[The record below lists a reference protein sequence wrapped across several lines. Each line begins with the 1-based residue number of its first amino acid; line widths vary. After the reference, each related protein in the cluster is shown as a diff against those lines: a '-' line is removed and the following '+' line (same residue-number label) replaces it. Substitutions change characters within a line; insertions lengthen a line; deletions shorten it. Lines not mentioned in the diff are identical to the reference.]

1 MKFTEVVDAARALL
15 QRKQRITYRGLAREF
30 DLDAA
35 ALRDLCEELIDAER
49 VAIDEGGK
57 VLVWADPAP
66 PASLAAAHEAVPAPA
81 LTEGD
86 RRQLTVMF
94 CDLVGST
101 ALSEQLDP
109 EDLHELVGAY
119 QQAIRQV
126 VQALEGY
133 VAQYLGDGILVYFG
147 YPAAHEDDALRG
159 VQAGLK
165 ILDDISALRT
175 RVPVQVRIGVHTG
188 PVVIGSVGAGLRV
201 EQLALGKTPNIGA
214 RVQSAAPPHSLAISA
229 DTHRLVQGLLEC
241 ESLGLHDLKGIAQPM
256 QLYRVRKLRARH
268 RFDALLEQGLMPMQ
282 GRGPEFQALQHA
294 WQQACAG
301 RGQALLLSGEAGIGK
316 SRLIQALSLRSAESQ
331 ATRLVFR
338 ASAFHVNSPFYP
350 IIEQLNWAIQSAA
363 DEPPARRLSRLS
375 QLLHS
380 AGLPDNEHLYL
391 MAGLLSI
398 PMPDGL
404 MQPVLSREERKSRTL
419 QALSSWLLSSSAGRP
434 VLLVFEDLHW
444 ADPSTLALL
453 SLTLDR
459 LQGKPMLVALTS
471 RPEFVPPWPADARCR
486 ALPLGRLSPQDIR
499 RMALQIAGKPLPPAV
514 LDQLVSRTDGVPLY
528 VEEMTKDLLESRL
541 LRDAPDRFELAGDLP
556 QMAVPFSLQDSLAS
570 RLDRLGP
577 ARRLAEVA
585 VVLGREFS
593 LTAIRALADADDD
606 ALYAH
611 LQCLCDAG
619 VLLRHSGEDQ
629 AVIYVFRH
637 ALMQDAAYQA
647 LLIRKRQQ
655 THARIARL
663 FATQWA
669 DQAARQPA
677 LAAHH
682 CTQAGLVQEA
692 VGFWQRAGL
701 QAMEGS
707 ANQEAIQ
714 HVSKALEI
722 LQSLPEGA
730 ARDRQE
736 LSLLLALGVPLAVT
750 SSWAAPK
757 VRWASERALE
767 LCEALGESSQLF
779 QAMFGAWSSRQVQ
792 AEYGAAR
799 LMTAQLLALA
809 RHAQD
814 DGFALQAHRAS
825 GIICLHMG
833 EFAQALQ
840 HCEAGWGLYDRDRHR
855 AHIVQYWLDPGVGCL
870 CYGAWA
876 LLHLGRADQALQQLQ
891 RAVDLAGAGGHA
903 FSQAYALF
911 FCAVLHHTR
920 REPGA
925 TRERALAFLALAQT
939 HGFQVL
945 AAWATLFL
953 GWSQHEE
960 GQAQQG
966 CQMIREGEQATRAG
980 GARVSRSGAL
990 AVLAAAYLRTGEVA
1004 QGLATVAEAL
1014 DFVAQSDE
1022 HFYAAEL
1029 HRLRGELLLL
1039 SGTQGPAAPAL
1050 QAQALDCFAQCL
1062 AIADRQGARL
1072 WALRGTTSQ
1081 ARLLLLRGDPGAAQA
1096 ALSAALSRVAEGLAT
1111 RDVQEAQ
1118 ALLLSLGAPALA

>member
-1 MKFTEVVDAARALL
+1 MKFTEIVDAARALL
-15 QRKQRITYRGLAREF
+15 QRRARITYRGLAREF
-30 DLDAA
+30 DLDEAT
-35 ALRDLCEELIDAER
+35 LQDLAEALIDAER
-49 VAIDEGGK
+49 VAVDEGGK
-57 VLVWADPAP
+57 VLVWVDPAP
-66 PASLAAAHEAVPAPA
+66 PGEAAAPAA
-81 LTEGD
+81 AAGEGD

-109 EDLHELVGAY
+109 EDLHELIGAY
-119 QQAIRQV
+119 QQAIRQA
-126 VQALEGY
+126 VQSFEGY
-133 VAQYLGDGILVYFG
+133 VAQYLGDGILAYFG
-147 YPAAHEDDALRG
+147 YPAAHEDDVLRG

-165 ILDDISALRT
+165 ILDDISALRA
-175 RVPVQVRIGVHTG
+175 RVPIQVRIGLHTG

-214 RVQSAAPPHSLAISA
+214 RVQSAAAPHTLAISA
-229 DTHRLVQGLLEC
+229 DTHRLVQGMLDC
-241 ESLGLHDLKGIAQPM
+241 ESMGLHDLKGIAQPM

-282 GRGPEFQALQHA
+282 GREPEFQALLEG
-294 WQQACAG
+294 WQRACAG
-301 RGQALLLSGEAGIGK
+301 QGQAVLLSGEAGIGK
-316 SRLIQALSLRSAESQ
+316 SRLIQALCLRSGQSQ
-331 ATRLVFR
+331 STRLVFR
-338 ASAFHVNSPFYP
+338 ASAFHTNSPFYP
-350 IIEQLNWAIQSAA
+350 IIEQLNWAIQSSA

-375 QLLHS
+375 QLLRG
-380 AGLPDNEHLYL
+380 AGLSDAEHLYL
-391 MAGLLSI
+391 VAGLLSI

-404 MQPVLSREERKSRTL
+404 VSPVLSREERKSRTL
-419 QALSSWLLSSSAGRP
+419 QTLSSWLRHSHDGQP

-444 ADPSTLALL
+444 ADPSTLELLAL
-453 SLTLDR
+453 TVDR
-459 LQGKPMLVALTS
+459 LRGASMLVAMSS
-471 RPEFVPPWPADARCR
+471 RPEFLPPWPPDAPCR
-486 ALPLGRLSPQDIR
+486 TLPLGRLSPQEIR
-499 RMALQIAGKPLPPAV
+499 RVALQIAGKPLPPAV

-541 LRDAPDRFELAGDLP
+541 LRDAPDRFELTGDLP
-556 QMAVPFSLQDSLAS
+556 HMAVPFSLQDSLAS

-585 VVLGREFS
+585 AVLGREFS
-593 LTAIRALADADDD
+593 LNAIRALADADDD
-606 ALYAH
+606 ALCAS
-611 LQCLCDAG
+611 LQQLCDAG
-619 VLLRHSGEDQ
+619 VLLHHGGEPDTT
-629 AVIYVFRH
+629 VYVFRH
-637 ALMQDAAYQA
+637 ALMHDAAYQS
-647 LLIRKRQQ
+647 LLLRKRQQ

-663 FATQWA
+663 YATQWA

-682 CTQAGLVQEA
+682 CTQAGLVHQA

-701 QAMEGS
+701 QAVEGS

-730 ARDRQE
+730 ERDRQE

-792 AEYGAAR
+792 AENGAAR

-814 DGFALQAHRAS
+814 DGFELQAHRAS
-825 GIICLHMG
+825 AIISLHMG

-840 HCEAGWGLYDRDRHR
+840 HCQAGWALYDPARHR

-876 LLHLGRADQALQQLQ
+876 LLHLGRADQALQQLHQ
-891 RAVDLAGAGGHA
+891 AIDLAGSGGHA

-911 FCAVLHHTR
+911 FCAVVHHTR
-920 REPGA
+920 GEPGP

-953 GWSQHEE
+953 GWAQLEE
-960 GQAQQG
+960 GQTEQG
-966 CQMIREGEQATRAG
+966 CQMIREGELATRAG

-990 AVLAAAYLRTGEVA
+990 AVLAAAYLRTGEIA

-1014 DFVAQSDE
+1014 AFVAQSDE

-1029 HRLRGELLLL
+1029 HRLRGELLLA
-1039 SGTQGPAAPAL
+1039 SAPGAAAPDR
-1050 QAQALDCFAQCL
+1050 QTQALDCFAQCL
-1062 AIADRQGARL
+1062 AIADRQGAAL
-1072 WALRGTTSQ
+1072 WALRGATSQ
-1081 ARLLLLRGDPGAAQA
+1081 ARLLMQRGNPHAGRA
-1096 ALSAALSRVAEGLAT
+1096 ALAAALGLVAEGLAT
-1111 RDVQEAQ
+1111 RDVKDARV
-1118 ALLLSLGAPALA
+1118 LLFSLDLSAVA